1 MAGELPIYETQYRLS
16 NTTSFYSGSGVSNWV
31 KCASFKGSST
41 AVIMICV
48 SRVEGRTPSVFLIS
62 VGTDATNFNCRY
74 KSIFYN
80 GVTCNVCYVKN
91 GDNYDLYFKAND
103 SYPVGSISIL
113 MSRGGA
119 TYFNEL
125 YVDKPDG
132 AIDVQMDS

>member
-1 MAGELPIYETQYRLS
+1 MAGVLPVYETQYRLS

-41 AVIMICV
+41 AVIMICA
-48 SRVEGRTPSVFLIS
+48 SRVEGKTPSVFLIS
-62 VGTDATNFNCRY
+62 VGSDGTYFKCRY

-80 GVTCNVCYVKN
+80 EITCNVCYVKN
-91 GDNYDLYFKAND
+91 GSNFDLYFKAND
-103 SYPVGSISIL
+103 TYPIGSISIL
-113 MSRGGA
+113 LSRGNI
-119 TYFNEL
+119 TYFKES